1 MVTSNDD
8 DNKMYRIMLKDGSLQ
23 VMDQI
28 IIEMN
33 SWKLINLNNEK
44 NIINIYPFVKN
55 WIYMNNN
62 LSCYIFMRAITEARF
77 SLLNFKELES
87 ESD

>member
-1 MVTSNDD
+1 
-8 DNKMYRIMLKDGSLQ
+8 MLKDGSLQ

-62 LSCYIFMRAITEARF
+62 SSCYIFMRAITEARF